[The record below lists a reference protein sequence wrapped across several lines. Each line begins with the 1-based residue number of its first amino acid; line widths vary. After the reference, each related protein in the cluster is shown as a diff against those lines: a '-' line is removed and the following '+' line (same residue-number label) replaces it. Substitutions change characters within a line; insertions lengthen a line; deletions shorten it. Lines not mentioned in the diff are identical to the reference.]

1 VWGSIYKDWTVATQL
16 TAGSGL
22 PFTPVSFLAVSGTGY
37 VGIRPELTGIPT
49 LPAPAGAYANPAAY
63 ATPAAGT
70 WGNTGRNSI
79 RGPAQVGLD
88 ANIARVFRLRG
99 KTNLEWRISATNV
112 LNLVTF
118 STINTSV
125 DSPQFARP
133 TQANPMRR
141 LQVTLR
147 YRF

>member
-1 VWGSIYKDWTVATQL
+1 VSIDNDVTVATQFRV
-16 TAGSGL
+16 GSGP
-22 PFTPVSFLAVSGTGY
+22 PFNSVSFLAVSGTGY
-37 VGIRPELTGIPT
+37 VGIRPELTGVPP

-63 ATPAAGT
+63 TAPAEGT
-70 WGNTGRNSI
+70 WGNAGRNSI

-88 ANIARVFRLRG
+88 ASIARVFRLRG
-99 KTNLEWRISATNV
+99 KTNLEWRIGATNL
-112 LNLVTF
+112 LNMVTF